1 MNSYKASESN
11 DVNGSRAAPGPASGR
26 RIEVSSTVIMR
37 NPLLSP
43 SSTQHDIQHQSTSTQ
58 KVFNVREIRGDGNC
72 LFRAVSL
79 HLYKTQEEHMK
90 LRLEAVAYIRR
101 HWTELKD
108 HIMLEDPE
116 DSDGEQTPKVR
127 VMNQRSYCYK
137 MKQNKTFGTSV
148 EILAMSETHNLEFN
162 IYAVANRPKHKTFT
176 TENQPTVIR
185 KQPHTCCINLLLTGN
200 LEKGHFEL
208 LEPQEH
214 PKEKA
219 INYSSRATPQT
230 QTKPVNQVE
239 SQRKNQE
246 KEEQASHE
254 SQTIHQI
261 HKNKQNLSI
270 PSQKQTKSDKEA
282 RNLLKKQENDEQV
295 IHESQI
301 MHQNQTKK
309 KRTKW
314 SNDEYKEIIWCHMKT
329 IETTG
334 TTNIINTFNLWQS
347 RNPTSEHAMNAN
359 TLAAQRRF
367 ILNNNKLTS
376 EEIKEIT
383 SAVRTSEANQPVKE
397 LEMLKNASDAE
408 KEPIAT
414 NEQTSSENKNTKDP
428 KTPTAKEETEDNNKL
443 KTLISEIKRKLE
455 NDTNTENEI
464 ERPPLKKIN
473 KNERAQQLIILGN
486 MAIKEIM
493 IENDTVFQNVTDL
506 NKLIYAT
513 AESIQD
519 ILIPPNTNQNKKK
532 TFTTA
537 GEPPWKVRL
546 QKKINEMRKDLS
558 QLHESAKDN
567 ISASLKEK
575 KEELFKKYKI
585 KNPRDHAQ
593 IIEKVKQ
600 LISAKAHRIKRY
612 SERSNQYHQNKQ
624 FNNSASRFY
633 SNVLG
638 KNKKVVTT
646 PSKEEV
652 ENHWKSIWGRE
663 TKHNSEATWAEIRKM
678 DRQTRKLLTMYG
690 ALHPRADVD
699 RLYIPR
705 KEGGRGLLGIEASY
719 IIATE
724 GLKNYLKL
732 KCRETYLGMVYRHL
746 YSAND
751 TNDTEEDDLSDND
764 AQSHEPEKKTVK
776 RIKDKMKQENK
787 EERIK
792 TWKNKE
798 MHGQIAREAEKDTI
812 NVQQSWKWLSHSNLK
827 AETEALITACQEQ
840 AIATNYMKARIMKT
854 GTDPKCR
861 LCRVHNETIHHV
873 VSGCSIL
880 AKKEY
885 LERHNK
891 VAAHLHWNICKE
903 FNIEVKDKWYEHSP
917 DPVIDTPDVTII
929 WDTQVQTDRAITANK
944 PDIIIKNKKT
954 NRCILID
961 IAVPSD
967 YNITQKEAEKRLKY
981 KDLQIEVQR
990 LWKMKTSVIP
1000 VVIGCTGLISNY
1012 TCETIKEVPGKH
1024 NILTLQKTVVLST
1037 ARIIRKVL

>member
-663 TKHNSEATWAEIRKM
+663 TKHNSEATWVQREYEKTAR
-678 DRQTRKLLTMYG
+678 L
-690 ALHPRADVD
+690 PRMTWEKITLEELKETLNKAANWKVPGTDG
-699 RLYIPR
+699 IPNFW
-705 KEGGRGLLGIEASY
+705 
-719 IIATE
+719 
-724 GLKNYLKL
+724 LKNLEEAHGNLAAAYNKL
-732 KCRETYLGMVYRHL
+732 FEEMHNIPQWLTKGKTHLIPKNEKTERANQYRPITCL
-746 YSAND
+746 NNMYKTLTKVLSERIYSH
-751 TNDTEEDDLSDND
+751 LSDND
-764 AQSHEPEKKTVK
+764 LLPNEQKGCLKNSYGC
-776 RIKDKMKQENK
+776 KD
-787 EERIK
+787 
-792 TWKNKE
+792 
-798 MHGQIAREAEKDTI
+798 HLLTI
-812 NVQQSWKWLSHSNLK
+812 
-827 AETEALITACQEQ
+827 
-840 AIATNYMKARIMKT
+840 
-854 GTDPKCR
+854 
-861 LCRVHNETIHHV
+861 
-873 VSGCSIL
+873 
-880 AKKEY
+880 
-885 LERHNK
+885 
-891 VAAHLHWNICKE
+891 
-903 FNIEVKDKWYEHSP
+903 
-917 DPVIDTPDVTII
+917 
-929 WDTQVQTDRAITANK
+929 
-944 PDIIIKNKKT
+944 
-954 NRCILID
+954 
-961 IAVPSD
+961 
-967 YNITQKEAEKRLKY
+967 
-981 KDLQIEVQR
+981 QR